1 MDAVGQGYAEPGVVL
16 MIAGA
21 LELDGLIVQQEAF
34 GSAIANGAKAKDCLL
49 VVDRSIVADHQST
62 QPVERRLLE
71 RPEERATHVH
81 GLPHDGLAP
90 GGDQSDRLGLADH
103 APIWRLKGGKDR
115 GLCHRGAAVVK
126 RGLYRHAPR
135 PEPRILAP
143 GVDPHAIGIHAQ
155 RVREDEPDV
164 AVDPGTLIPPAL
176 IAGGI
181 HPHGYHVFLLAIE
194 QTIGDIRPKGRIAA
208 GVASHRAAIH
218 PHLCLCGDAIEQEH
232 GAVGCLLTIQAKG
245 APIPAHA
252 PRLAVV
258 RVGQR
263 WIKGLRHHP
272 IVRQPHALPI
282 LVAIQPARRPAATL
296 GLAAHVDAVFGHIGG
311 QRDIPLVKPPAPIHQ
326 QMLTMPKSH
335 VQVLSDAC
343 PGRSISAPRW
353 GVHRASM
360 RALLTRLAAGSRI
373 GPASGVQGSD

>member
-71 RPEERATHVH
+71 RPEERAAHVH

-90 GGDQSDRLGLADH
+90 GGHQSDRLGLADH

-164 AVDPGTLIPPAL
+164 AVDPRSRIPSRGLVPVVHAHGQDVGAVPSEVGCQVVLEADVAVPTIPQGMAVDPHVAVLVDPVELDEHLLTAAL
-176 IAGGI
+176 RFQREG
-181 HPHGYHVFLLAIE
+181 LAI
-194 QTIGDIRPKGRIAA
+194 P
-208 GVASHRAAIH
+208 S
-218 PHLCLCGDAIEQEH
+218 
-232 GAVGCLLTIQAKG
+232 GA
-245 APIPAHA
+245 
-252 PRLAVV
+252 
-258 RVGQR
+258 
-263 WIKGLRHHP
+263 
-272 IVRQPHALPI
+272 
-282 LVAIQPARRPAATL
+282 
-296 GLAAHVDAVFGHIGG
+296 
-311 QRDIPLVKPPAPIHQ
+311 
-326 QMLTMPKSH
+326 
-335 VQVLSDAC
+335 
-343 PGRSISAPRW
+343 
-353 GVHRASM
+353 
-360 RALLTRLAAGSRI
+360 
-373 GPASGVQGSD
+373 